1 MTSLFTVV
9 KTIVAVAIL
18 GCIAAVAFIYSGLYD
33 VSATTP
39 DNAVVA
45 WAVHAISEASVAARL
60 GVNTVPAGLDK
71 PETIRA
77 GGRLFVEN
85 CAVCHGAPELAPT
98 PIAQGLNPSPPNL
111 FAATRKPD
119 EKENFQFIK
128 YGVKMT
134 AMPGFGR
141 SLGDDQI
148 WQTVAFLH
156 KLPGMSKSDY
166 ANSTAAMVPTTN

>member
-1 MTSLFTVV
+1 MKSLVV
-9 KTIVAVAIL
+9 VIETIVAVAIL
-18 GCIAAVAFIYSGLYD
+18 GCLAVVAFIYSGLYD

-60 GVNTVPAGLDK
+60 GANKVPAGLDK
-71 PETIRA
+71 HETITA

-85 CAVCHGAPELAPT
+85 CAVCHGSPEAAPT
-98 PIAQGLNPSPPNL
+98 PIAQGLNPPPPNL

-119 EKENFQFIK
+119 QQENFQFIK

-134 AMPGFGR
+134 AMPGFGK
-141 SLGDDQI
+141 SLDDEQV
-148 WQTVAFLH
+148 WQTVAFLN

-166 ANSTAAMVPTTN
+166 TSSTAATAPVAN